1 MSVPKAPHDVETAYH
16 RHSYVGHDEV
26 NRLGVGSKAVMTC
39 DTNEQLIAVGDL
51 DNVVTVLLERLKH
64 KLP

>member
-26 NRLGVGSKAVMTC
+26 NRLGVGS
-39 DTNEQLIAVGDL
+39 
-51 DNVVTVLLERLKH
+51 NVVTVLLERLKH